1 MRPEGIMKNPKQLLI
16 ALSALAL
23 AVTPTFAKAQRA
35 PYTSGHVRTVS
46 YHDRTPH
53 AHEHTSVAHH

>member
-1 MRPEGIMKNPKQLLI
+1 MKPSKPILI
-16 ALSALAL
+16 ALAALAL
-23 AVTPTFAKAQRA
+23 AVTPTFANAQRV
-35 PYTSGHVRTVS
+35 PYTSGHVRTVT

>member
-1 MRPEGIMKNPKQLLI
+1 MKNPKQLLI